1 MVYRVNVRTIVI
13 QGLSILILCALIE
26 IGAGGVFRGMEDR
39 LTVLLPGL
47 IVMIPPI
54 LDLRG
59 NVNGALASRLGTALH
74 IGTIRPRL
82 SMSAELKVNLV
93 SSLILSFLASTTVG
107 ILSFGVNV
115 LAGTPTISI
124 LYLLLIAVFAGMM
137 SGLILAGVTV
147 LVAIVSY
154 KRGWDP
160 DNVTAPLMATIGDF
174 ITIICLFL
182 AALLVG

>member
-1 MVYRVNVRTIVI
+1 MVYRMNVRTIVI

-26 IGAGGVFRGMEDR
+26 IGAGGVFRGMGDR
-39 LTVLLPGL
+39 LTVMLPGL

-82 SMSAELKVNLV
+82 SMSAELRINIA
-93 SSLILSFLASTTVG
+93 SSLILSFLASATIG

-115 LAGTPTISI
+115 LTGAPTIGI
-124 LYLLLIAVFAGMM
+124 LSLLVIAVFAGMM
-137 SGLILAGVTV
+137 SGSILAVLTV
-147 LVAIVSY
+147 FVAIVSY

-174 ITIICLFL
+174 TTMVCLFL
-182 AALLVG
+182 SALLVG